1 LLTIFGLNYDIFTL
15 TFVRPPGSGVSEE
28 AVLEGIKMS
37 QIEKARESIT
47 NTLAAL
53 EAETH
58 EVVRGSIRLNDNLV
72 AAKKK
77 IWRQVL
83 VIWAV
88 GIILAISYFFVL
100 THQPIPTS
108 QISKRPVARQNAE
121 PNSATDQSS
130 KSSQLS
136 SKVSHASVAISEQEE
151 LVNLLTKIQEA
162 QLKKDIHLFMEAY
175 SPDFPEVGQKRDTTL
190 TIWKKYT
197 YLDSQFKLT
206 DLQEETPTTALG
218 KVIWNIKALD
228 QKNGSIRI
236 LTKTYHVTFSKGSGK
251 WLIHNLK
258 AVDNAKS
265 N

>member
-1 LLTIFGLNYDIFTL
+1 
-15 TFVRPPGSGVSEE
+15 
-28 AVLEGIKMS
+28 MS
-37 QIEKARESIT
+37 HIEKAKESIT

-83 VIWAV
+83 VIWGV

-108 QISKRPVARQNAE
+108 QTPKRQVTQQNAGK
-121 PNSATDQSS
+121 NSATDQSS
-130 KSSQLS
+130 ESSQPPL
-136 SKVSHASVAISEQEE
+136 KVFHASIAIPEQEE
-151 LVNLLTKIQEA
+151 LINLLTKIREA
-162 QLKKDIHLFMEAY
+162 QLKKNIHLFMEAY
-175 SPDFPEVGQKRDTTL
+175 SPDFPEVSQKRETTL

-206 DLQEETPTTALG
+206 DLQEESPTTILG
-218 KVIWNIKALD
+218 KVIWNIKAQD
-228 QKNGSIRI
+228 QNNRSIRI
-236 LTKTYHVTFSKGSGK
+236 LTKTYQVTFSKGSGK

-258 AVDNAKS
+258 AVDNVKS

>member
-1 LLTIFGLNYDIFTL
+1 
-15 TFVRPPGSGVSEE
+15 VSEE

-37 QIEKARESIT
+37 QIEKAKESIT

-58 EVVRGSIRLNDNLV
+58 DVVQGSIRLNDNLDS
-72 AAKKK
+72 AKKK

-100 THQPIPTS
+100 TNQPLPTN
-108 QISKRPVARQNAE
+108 QAPVRQATQQ
-121 PNSATDQSS
+121 NSGTNLATDQSS
-130 KSSQLS
+130 KTSQLPL
-136 SKVSHASVAISEQEE
+136 KVFRSIAISEQEE
-151 LVNLLTKIQEA
+151 LVNLLTKIREA

-175 SPDFPEVGQKRDTTL
+175 SPDFPEAGQKRDTTL
-190 TIWKKYT
+190 TIWKKYN

-206 DLQEETPTTALG
+206 DLQGETPTTILG
-218 KVIWNIKALD
+218 KVIWNIKTQD

-236 LTKTYHVTFSKGSGK
+236 VTKTYQVTFSKGSGK
-251 WLIHNLK
+251 WLIYNLK
-258 AVDNAKS
+258 AVDTINP

>member
-1 LLTIFGLNYDIFTL
+1 
-15 TFVRPPGSGVSEE
+15 
-28 AVLEGIKMS
+28 MS
-37 QIEKARESIT
+37 HIEKAKESIT
-47 NTLAAL
+47 HTLAAL

-108 QISKRPVARQNAE
+108 PAPKRPVTQQKTG
-121 PNSATDQSS
+121 TDSVTGQASEA
-130 KSSQLS
+130 SQLPL
-136 SKVSHASVAISEQEE
+136 KVSHAPMAISAQED
-151 LVNLLTKIQEA
+151 LINLLTKIREA
-162 QLKKDIHLFMEAY
+162 QLKKDINLFMQAY
-175 SPDFPEVGQKRDTTL
+175 SPDFPEIGQKRDTTL

-197 YLDSQFKLT
+197 YLDSQFNLT
-206 DLQEETPTTALG
+206 DLQEETPTTILG
-218 KVIWNIKALD
+218 KVIWNIKAQD
-228 QKNGSIRI
+228 QKNGSVKI
-236 LTKTYHVTFSKGSGK
+236 LTKTYQVTFSKGSGK
-251 WLIHNLK
+251 WLIQNLK
-258 AVDNAKS
+258 AVDNVKA

>member
-1 LLTIFGLNYDIFTL
+1 
-15 TFVRPPGSGVSEE
+15 
-28 AVLEGIKMS
+28 MS
-37 QIEKARESIT
+37 HIEKAKESIT

-108 QISKRPVARQNAE
+108 QFSKRQVTQQNAGTSST
-121 PNSATDQSS
+121 SA
-130 KSSQLS
+130 LS
-136 SKVSHASVAISEQEE
+136 SETSQPPVKVLHPPIAVSEQED
-151 LVNLLTKIQEA
+151 LVNLLTKIREA

-190 TIWKKYT
+190 TIWRKYT

-206 DLQEETPTTALG
+206 DLQAETPTTIRG
-218 KVIWNIKALD
+218 KVIWNIKAQD

-236 LTKTYHVTFSKGSGK
+236 LTKAYQVTFSKGSGK
-251 WLIHNLK
+251 WLIRNLK
-258 AVDNAKS
+258 AVDNVKS

>member
-1 LLTIFGLNYDIFTL
+1 
-15 TFVRPPGSGVSEE
+15 VHPPGSGVSAE

-37 QIEKARESIT
+37 QIEKAKESIT
-47 NTLAAL
+47 NPLAAL
-53 EAETH
+53 EAETQ

-72 AAKKK
+72 SAKKK

-108 QISKRPVARQNAE
+108 QTLKRQVSQQNTE
-121 PNSATDQSS
+121 INSASNQSPQ
-130 KSSQLS
+130 SSQLP
-136 SKVSHASVAISEQEE
+136 SKVFHASIAISEQEE
-151 LVNLLTKIQEA
+151 LVNLLTKIREA

-175 SPDFPEVGQKRDTTL
+175 SPDFPEARQKKGTTL

-206 DLQEETPTTALG
+206 DLQEETPTTILG
-218 KVIWNIKALD
+218 KVIWNIKAQD
-228 QKNGSIRI
+228 HKNGSIRI
-236 LTKTYHVTFSKGSGK
+236 VMKTYQVTFSKGSGK
-251 WLIHNLK
+251 WLIYNLK
-258 AVDNAKS
+258 AVDTIKS

>member
-1 LLTIFGLNYDIFTL
+1 
-15 TFVRPPGSGVSEE
+15 
-28 AVLEGIKMS
+28 MS
-37 QIEKARESIT
+37 QIENAKESIT

-58 EVVRGSIRLNDNLV
+58 EVVRGSIQLNNNLV

-100 THQPIPTS
+100 THQPLPINQT
-108 QISKRPVARQNAE
+108 SKRQVTQQNAGT
-121 PNSATDQSS
+121 NSATDQSS
-130 KSSQLS
+130 QSSQLPL
-136 SKVSHASVAISEQEE
+136 KVFHASIAISEQEE
-151 LVNLLTKIQEA
+151 LVNLLTKIREA

-206 DLQEETPTTALG
+206 DLHEETPTTILG
-218 KVIWNIKALD
+218 KVIWNIKAQD

-236 LTKTYHVTFSKGSGK
+236 LTKTYQVTFSKGSGK

-258 AVDNAKS
+258 VADNIKS

>member
-1 LLTIFGLNYDIFTL
+1 MFIRM
-15 TFVRPPGSGVSEE
+15 FVHPPGSGVSAE

-37 QIEKARESIT
+37 QIEKAKESIT
-47 NTLAAL
+47 NALAAL
-53 EAETH
+53 EGETH

-77 IWRQVL
+77 MWRQVL

-100 THQPIPTS
+100 TNQPIPTN
-108 QISKRPVARQNAE
+108 QTVKRQVAQQNAGTN
-121 PNSATDQSS
+121 PATDQSS
-130 KSSQLS
+130 ESSQLPL
-136 SKVSHASVAISEQEE
+136 KVLHASIALSEQED
-151 LVNLLTKIQEA
+151 LINLLTKIRDA

-175 SPDFPEVGQKRDTTL
+175 SPDFPEVAQKRDTTL

-197 YLDSQFKLT
+197 YLDAQFKLT
-206 DLQEETPTTALG
+206 DLQPETPTTILG
-218 KVIWNIKALD
+218 NVIWNIKAKD

-236 LTKTYHVTFSKGSGK
+236 FTKTYQVTFSKGSGK
-251 WLIHNLK
+251 WLIYNLK
-258 AVDNAKS
+258 AVDNIKS